1 LTGKLKHKII
11 LQGLSAST
19 FSGKAA
25 GGFLPERKTT
35 MNLDFGVLI
44 TTFGMVLLMEMGD
57 KTQLL
62 VMACA
67 SKFKTRHVF
76 AGISISIIILN
87 LLAVSLGAVI
97 GGIKVIQDV
106 VKASASLLFIIFG
119 LLSLRKEE
127 EEEATCSTGTSA
139 GAIITVALAFFLAE
153 IGDKTQLSTF
163 SFSALYPERSLSV
176 FLGSTTAL
184 LIADCIGLAAGAVA
198 LKYIPTRIMALISSF
213 LFILFGLVSEWSALR
228 SNFGMDETQA
238 KIIVGITAIIALLAA
253 AVILI
258 FQKKHMKDSCNTAE

>member
-1 LTGKLKHKII
+1 
-11 LQGLSAST
+11 
-19 FSGKAA
+19 
-25 GGFLPERKTT
+25 

-44 TTFGMVLLMEMGD
+44 TIFGMVLLMEMGD

-119 LLSLRKEE
+119 LLSLRKE

>member
-1 LTGKLKHKII
+1 
-11 LQGLSAST
+11 
-19 FSGKAA
+19 
-25 GGFLPERKTT
+25 

-163 SFSALYPERSLSV
+163 SFSALYPERPLSV